1 MQTVTFGACDNG
13 FVDVRV
19 DGERVGTIQRHDLEW
34 AGVSY
39 TVEGSIAHDCGLE
52 NRSFKT
58 LDDAKT
64 AIRECFR
71 WAVR

>member
-1 MQTVTFGACDNG
+1 METITFGTCHNG
-13 FVDVRV
+13 FVNVRA
-19 DGERVGTIQRHDLEW
+19 EEEQVGCIQRHDLEW

-39 TVEGSIAHDCGLE
+39 TVEGPIAHDCGLE

-64 AIRECFR
+64 AIGECF
-71 WAVR
+71 

>member
-1 MQTVTFGACDNG
+1 METVIFGACENG

-39 TVEGSIAHDCGLE
+39 TVEGPIAHDCGLE

-64 AIRECFR
+64 AIGECF
-71 WAVR
+71 

>member
-1 MQTVTFGACDNG
+1 METVTFGACENG

-39 TVEGSIAHDCGLE
+39 TVEGPISYDCGLE

-64 AIRECFR
+64 AIGECF
-71 WAVR
+71 